1 MGWQGSPDFS
11 SVRWGQ
17 AVVSVVLPVHNEQP
31 NLGPLFEEIASALGG
46 VSYEVIA
53 VDDGSTDGS
62 DAELGRLK
70 DRFSALR
77 VITLERRSGQSAA
90 IAVGFDAA
98 RGDVVV
104 TLDADGQNDPAD
116 IMPLLRVLQEQP
128 SLAAAVGYRSRRAD
142 SWWKR
147 TQSRVA
153 NAVRN
158 WITRDGMRD
167 TGCAL
172 KVVRRSALVRIPRFD
187 GLHRFIP
194 ALLQAQGGRV
204 AQMPVAH
211 RPRRAGRSK
220 YGMWDRALR
229 GLVDALAVLWYRRRA
244 LRYVIKED
252 TG

>member
-1 MGWQGSPDFS
+1 M
-11 SVRWGQ
+11 
-17 AVVSVVLPVHNEQP
+17 VSVVLPVHNEQP
-31 NLGPLFEEIASALGG
+31 NLGPLLEEIASALGG

-62 DAELGRLK
+62 DTELARLK
-70 DRFSALR
+70 GRFPALR

-128 SLAAAVGYRSRRAD
+128 LLTAAVGYRRRRAD

-147 TQSRVA
+147 TQSRTA

-194 ALLQAQGGRV
+194 ALLQAQGGQV
-204 AQMPVAH
+204 AQLPVAH

-220 YGMWDRALR
+220 YGMCDRALR
-229 GLVDALAVLWYRRRA
+229 GVVDALAVLWYRRRA

-252 TG
+252 G

>member
-1 MGWQGSPDFS
+1 M
-11 SVRWGQ
+11 
-17 AVVSVVLPVHNEQP
+17 VSVVLPVHNERP
-31 NLGPLFEEIASALGG
+31 NLGLLFEEVASALGAI
-46 VSYEVIA
+46 SHELIA

-62 DAELGRLK
+62 DTELHRLRE
-70 DRFSALR
+70 RFPGLR
-77 VITLERRSGQSAA
+77 VVTLERRSGQSAA
-90 IAVGFDAA
+90 IAAGLDAA
-98 RGDVVV
+98 RGDIVV

-116 IMPLLRVLQEQP
+116 ILALVQILREQP
-128 SLAAAVGYRSRRAD
+128 SVVAAIGYRTPRAD
-142 SWWKR
+142 SRWKGF
-147 TQSRVA
+147 QSRVA

-158 WITRDGMRD
+158 RITHDGMRD
-167 TGCAL
+167 TACGL
-172 KVVRRSALVRIPRFD
+172 KAARRSALVQIPRFD

-204 AQMPVAH
+204 EQVPVAH

-229 GLVDALAVLWYRRRA
+229 GLIDALAVRWYRRRA